1 MKEPIAGFAAI
12 YRWRLRPGM
21 EAQFIK
27 AWTRISE
34 LYLHRYGSLGSRLH
48 RGPDGIWYSYAQ
60 WLDEATRA
68 KAFSADTQD
77 KEAGELMR
85 EAIAE
90 SLPEIGLEPVVDLM
104 VPLGRTVP
112 ES

>member
-1 MKEPIAGFAAI
+1 MKESSAGFAAI

-21 EAQFIK
+21 EDQFIK

-34 LYLHRYGSLGSRLH
+34 LYLHQGGSLGSRLH
-48 RGPDGIWYSYAQ
+48 RGHDGLWYSYAQ
-60 WLDEATRA
+60 WPDEATR
-68 KAFSADTQD
+68 KNAFSAGALD

-85 EAIAE
+85 DSIAE
-90 SLPEIGLEPVVDLM
+90 SLPEITLEPMVDLL
-104 VPLGRTVP
+104 VLPHRTKA